1 VDVFAQL
8 ESEVRS
14 YCRSW
19 PTVFSEARGATMID
33 EDGDAY
39 RDFFSGAGALNYG
52 HNNPIIKRAL
62 VDYLNT
68 DGVIHSLDMSTVAKR
83 SFLERFNEVI
93 LAPRGLEYRV
103 QFPGPTGTN
112 AVEAALKL
120 ARKVTGREHILSFT
134 NAFHGMTLGSL
145 AVTGNSMKRNG
156 AGVPLAHTTAMPY
169 CNYLDEGSSLSFLE
183 LLLEDS
189 GSGLDLPAAVI
200 VETLQG
206 EGGLRS
212 ASPTWLRRLAEIC
225 KRYDILLIVDD
236 IQMGC
241 GRTGPFFS
249 FETAGIEPDLVC
261 LSKSLSGSGLPMA
274 VTLIRPDLDVWDP
287 GEHNGT
293 FRGIN
298 PSFVTATAALDYWT
312 DDGLTRD
319 VLTKGDLV
327 ERTLL
332 GVAGSFASE
341 GAETRGRGLIQGVA
355 FDDAGIAGRVC
366 QRAFDRG
373 LLIETSGPDSEVVK
387 LMPPP
392 TIEPDE
398 LDDGL
403 RLFSEAVDDVLVVA
417 GSPGTRP

>member
-1 VDVFAQL
+1 
-8 ESEVRS
+8 
-14 YCRSW
+14 
-19 PTVFSEARGATMID
+19 
-33 EDGDAY
+33 
-39 RDFFSGAGALNYG
+39 
-52 HNNPIIKRAL
+52 
-62 VDYLNT
+62 
-68 DGVIHSLDMSTVAKR
+68 
-83 SFLERFNEVI
+83 
-93 LAPRGLEYRV
+93 
-103 QFPGPTGTN
+103 
-112 AVEAALKL
+112 
-120 ARKVTGREHILSFT
+120 
-134 NAFHGMTLGSL
+134 
-145 AVTGNSMKRNG
+145 
-156 AGVPLAHTTAMPY
+156 
-169 CNYLDEGSSLSFLE
+169 
-183 LLLEDS
+183 
-189 GSGLDLPAAVI
+189 
-200 VETLQG
+200 
-206 EGGLRS
+206 
-212 ASPTWLRRLAEIC
+212 
-225 KRYDILLIVDD
+225 
-236 IQMGC
+236 
-241 GRTGPFFS
+241 
-249 FETAGIEPDLVC
+249 
-261 LSKSLSGSGLPMA
+261 
-274 VTLIRPDLDVWDP
+274 LIRPDLDVWDP

-387 LMPPP
+387 LMPPL

-417 GSPGTRP
+417 GSPGTRR